1 MDGIVF
7 GMGSAFCLLVWGIF
21 GDTCTHTHIA
31 GCAYS
36 WVHIQLDAHIVGCAY
51 SWMCIQLASG
61 DVL

>member
-36 WVHIQLDAHIVGCAY
+36 WVHIQLDAHIVGCA
-51 SWMCIQLASG
+51 
-61 DVL
+61 